1 MDCCVFVGREWRRKL
16 SMSKQLRYHPL
27 SDDEDDDRNNSQNWV
42 TVVVGKEKRVF
53 VVDPFVLEKDPFR
66 VLLETMRE
74 KRSKGELDEN
84 KEEGVIFVSVDAI
97 LFEHM
102 LWLMHNDCSSFFQLN
117 LMEIIEFYAQDC

>member
-1 MDCCVFVGREWRRKL
+1 
-16 SMSKQLRYHPL
+16 MSKQLRYHPL

-42 TVVVGKEKRVF
+42 RVVVGKEKRVF